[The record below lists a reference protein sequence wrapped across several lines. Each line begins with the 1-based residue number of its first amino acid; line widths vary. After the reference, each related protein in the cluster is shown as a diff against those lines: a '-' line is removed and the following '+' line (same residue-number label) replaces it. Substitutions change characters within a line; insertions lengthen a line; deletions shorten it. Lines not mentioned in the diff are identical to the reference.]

1 MNLIKAFIALFIVKL
16 VAIHGGAP
24 ALASMSNYQN
34 LIGFLAL
41 FLTLST
47 STGLTV
53 LSSKAKLDNNP
64 LLTSLRLVLVF
75 TPLIFL
81 GTWFSSKIIVLENDW
96 LTPID
101 YFFYASL
108 VIVPFSVNILLVAY
122 QVALQKYI
130 NILINYILVGIV
142 PVTYFVYPD
151 QIFSLETLLLSICV
165 GNWAGVIFL
174 LRRVDLKLSAIFTKK
189 IDSGILKELLR
200 FGLMSGALGLM
211 ASTIMVATRH
221 YLSKDIS
228 LDAAGQWDALLKI
241 GVLFQFVV
249 SAPILTT
256 ALPLMVKV
264 IDSRTSEITS
274 LLKSR
279 VRPLLL
285 LIAVSIFASDLFSN
299 EIILLLYTSDF
310 NLVAGLIG
318 IIVLSEG
325 FRSIG
330 GLCILVPIAN
340 KQLSVVI
347 LINCVFSGLI
357 LVGVVELSNNNA
369 VTVENIAWLYLFSSA
384 IFCLAA
390 VTWLT
395 VWLKKRPNND
405 SVSD

>member
-1 MNLIKAFIALFIVKL
+1 VNLIKAFIALFIVKL
-16 VAIHGGAP
+16 VAMNGGAP

-34 LIGFLAL
+34 LIGILAL

-47 STGLTV
+47 STGVTV
-53 LSSKAKLDNNP
+53 LSSKAKLDNTP
-64 LLTSLRLVLVF
+64 LLTSLRLVLVL
-75 TPLIFL
+75 TPLIFVSA
-81 GTWFSSKIIVLENDW
+81 WFLSKSIVLENDW
-96 LTPID
+96 LTAID

-122 QVALQKYI
+122 QVAIQKYR
-130 NILINYILVGIV
+130 NILINYILVGIA
-142 PVTYFVYPD
+142 PVTYFFYPD
-151 QIFSLETLLLSICV
+151 QIFSLETLLLAICV

-174 LRRVDLKLSAIFTKK
+174 LRQNDLQLSAIFTKK
-189 IDSGILKELLR
+189 IDSGILKDLLH

-211 ASTIMVATRH
+211 VSTIMIATRY

-228 LDAAGQWDALLKI
+228 LDAAGQWDGLLKI

-249 SAPILTT
+249 SAPILST

-264 IDSRTSEITS
+264 VDSRTSEITS
-274 LLKSR
+274 LLKRR

-285 LIAVSIFASDLFSN
+285 LIAVSVFASDLFSN

-310 NLVAGLIG
+310 NLVGGLIG

-330 GLCILVPIAN
+330 GLCFLVPIAN

-347 LINCVFSGLI
+347 LINCVFTGLI

-384 IFCLAA
+384 IFCLVA

-395 VWLKKRPNND
+395 VWLKKRPIMIR
-405 SVSD
+405 